1 MDRYPESEV
10 LSRDTGFRRN
20 YGRSPYSQ
28 YRRGGGLMF
37 PVGEKNRSY
46 RYKELTLGVTVGNV
60 SKAYPFSELFKVSG
74 SSMSDSVGS
83 ESVTIEWSE
92 ADQFARVLGE
102 EGEELPSVIAFWFAW
117 FAFHPDTEIFRVA
130 D

>member
-1 MDRYPESEV
+1 
-10 LSRDTGFRRN
+10 
-20 YGRSPYSQ
+20 
-28 YRRGGGLMF
+28 
-37 PVGEKNRSY
+37 
-46 RYKELTLGVTVGNV
+46 
-60 SKAYPFSELFKVSG
+60 
-74 SSMSDSVGS
+74 MSDSVGS

-92 ADQFARVLGE
+92 TDQFARVLGE